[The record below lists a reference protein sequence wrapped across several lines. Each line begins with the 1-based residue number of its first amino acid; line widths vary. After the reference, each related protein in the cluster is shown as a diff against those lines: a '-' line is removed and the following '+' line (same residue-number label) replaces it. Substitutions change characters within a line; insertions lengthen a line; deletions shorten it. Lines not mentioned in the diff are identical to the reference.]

1 MEETMEKE
9 KPKANNGTEPVS
21 QEDNLELARTM
32 LEEGASIDEVVAQS
46 GLNRERVLGIKSGI
60 ARRSKRFNARSN
72 STEPKT
78 EPQIQ
83 IQAENKP
90 QENKTIPSEPARPSG
105 VVEVSPQFWDELDE
119 LDKKS
124 LKGWKANVLAWNDL
138 QKQRVQRNDGHDV
151 PSYGSGDD
159 DLKRA
164 KARLY
169 ESLAETE
176 EMERLDDMKQRRY
189 DRHTKT
195 ETKENPYEKLF
206 LELIAKTI
214 INNKGEQLGMKDTL
228 EIAKFLGG
236 SNIKETIQLV
246 DYITQARNQGQN
258 VTLNDIALKLE
269 EMKQNAALED
279 KKLNWEMA
287 KWERQEA
294 KGDQTM
300 ELIKEGLKT
309 VSSGPIGEA
318 IKSLGSG
325 AADKLRG
332 GPKVPMAKVRC
343 PQCSTPFQV
352 NANLETVQCPGCGA
366 MLAKQPQPSEQTQ
379 LPSTQPS
386 KTEVPQETRNETVVT
401 NIEDLNKK
409 PEQKHPDVLTDF

>member
-1 MEETMEKE
+1 MEETMETQ
-9 KPKANNGTEPVS
+9 KPKLNNSTEPVS
-21 QEDNLELARTM
+21 QEDNLVLARTM
-32 LEEGASIDEVVAQS
+32 LEKGASIDAVMASS

-90 QENKTIPSEPARPSG
+90 QENKTIPFSG
-105 VVEVSPQFWDELDE
+105 AVKVPPKLWDELDE
-119 LDKKS
+119 LDKKN
-124 LKGWKANVLAWNDL
+124 LKGWKANVLTWNEMEKE
-138 QKQRVQRNDGHDV
+138 QVQRNDGHGV

-169 ESLAETE
+169 ESMAETE
-176 EMERLDDMKQRRY
+176 EMERLEDLKQRRNEK
-189 DRHTKT
+189 HTKT
-195 ETKENPYEKLF
+195 ETKENPYEKFF

-228 EIAKFLGG
+228 ELAKFLGG

-279 KKLNWEMA
+279 KKLSWEMA

-294 KGDQTM
+294 KGDQTV

-309 VSSGPIGEA
+309 VSGGA
-318 IKSLGSG
+318 VGDFVRGLGG
-325 AADKLRG
+325 AAADRIRG
-332 GPKVPMAKVRC
+332 VPKAPQIVDVTC
-343 PQCSTPFQV
+343 PACSRVFKADGSARV
-352 NANLETVQCPGCGA
+352 LICGFCGA
-366 MLAKQPQPSEQTQ
+366 QLQKQGSQPQPNPIPQPEPESN
-379 LPSTQPS
+379 PQPS
-386 KTEVPQETRNETVVT
+386 AETPQTETPQAQPQETLSEP
-401 NIEDLNKK
+401 K
-409 PEQKHPDVLTDF
+409 KHPDVLTDF